1 MASLNPTF
9 TMFQTD
15 DPNQTQTQLQ
25 QLDFNSDIFS
35 QWRELLDLVS
45 GPNFPQ
51 SLVSRIR
58 SGEEQN
64 PNWLALMPTNN
75 AISKALNTQV
85 LNFLK
90 NTENRATLANLV
102 NFHFLRNNSS
112 LASEIDDVI
121 FRAGG
126 EPAVADNL
134 PGYFPQEV
142 QCSESQAVAGN
153 CQIPVLPINTVL
165 IPDSIQPQLQ
175 ALYSVGES
183 TVAKKNKKSIVIPQ
197 WLKKSAGSN
206 NFS

>member
-1 MASLNPTF
+1 MASQNPTF
-9 TMFQTD
+9 TMFQTE

-25 QLDFNSDIFS
+25 QLNFDSDIFS

-58 SGEEQN
+58 SGTEQF

-90 NTENRATLANLV
+90 NAENVGILTTLV
-102 NFHFLRNNSS
+102 DFHFIRNNSS
-112 LASEIDDVI
+112 LASEIDDVV

-134 PGYFPQEV
+134 PGYYPQEV
-142 QCSESQAVAGN
+142 QCSDSQAAAGE

-175 ALYSVGES
+175 ALYSVGET
-183 TVAKKNKKSIVIPQ
+183 TVAEKNKKLMVIPK